1 MKNKNVYIWSCGHS
15 NFPIEIFL
23 NKLREYKINLLCDVR
38 TFPVSRFCPHYSK
51 NALQD
56 TLAKANIKY
65 LYKGK
70 SLGGRGI
77 NVGYEEAIDELVDI
91 AKQGIRVCVMCSEK
105 SFEKCH
111 RYTVL
116 TPSLEARGVLVIHI
130 SYNNEQ

>member
-1 MKNKNVYIWSCGHS
+1 MKNKNVYIWSLGHS

-23 NKLREYKINLLCDVR
+23 NKLREYKIGLLCDVR
-38 TFPVSRFCPHYSK
+38 TFPVSRFCPHFNK

-56 TLAKANIKY
+56 TLAKANITY
-65 LYKGK
+65 LYRGK
-70 SLGGRGI
+70 NLGGRGI
-77 NVGYEEAIDELVDI
+77 NVGYDETIDELVDM
-91 AKQGIRVCVMCSEK
+91 ARKGTRVCVMCAEK

-116 TPSLEARGVLVIHI
+116 TPSFEARGILIIHI